1 MIKNQSTM
9 DTKFW
14 GPSAWKLLHMA
25 AFQYNPTT
33 QHNDMASFL
42 SLLPFVLP
50 CKFCRKSLTEYYGEL
65 PFEGHLGSQKDLALW
80 LYKIHNKVNGK
91 LKSQGLLDE
100 PNPSFRE
107 VSEKYKNY
115 LSQGCSKTIFPG
127 WEFLFSI
134 LDNHPFSKEGRH
146 TKPFECSPFTP
157 PPTTNSEKNR
167 FNTLTP
173 EERVPYLIEFFQVLP
188 RILPYR
194 EWQEVWDVVAASGGQ
209 SQTCNNIGE
218 GRRRAISWLWKIRK
232 ELEAHFEL
240 ENKDTFLGLCST
252 VATHRSGCSK
262 SSRAI
267 TCRRSRKA
275 RTQGGHRSNTK

>member
-1 MIKNQSTM
+1 M

-25 AFQYNPTT
+25 AFQYNQTT
-33 QHNDMASFL
+33 QHDDMSRFL

-50 CKFCRKSLTEYYGEL
+50 CKFCRKSLTEYYEEL
-65 PFEGHLGSQKDLALW
+65 PFEDHLGSQKELSIW

-91 LKSQGLLDE
+91 LKSQGLLKE

-107 VSEKYKNY
+107 VSEKYKSY
-115 LSQGCSKTIFPG
+115 LSQGCSKTFFHG

-146 TKPFECSPFTP
+146 TKPFECSERAHSGCTAECSPFISP
-157 PPTTNSEKNR
+157 PSTNSEKNR

-173 EERVPYLIEFFQVLP
+173 EERVPYLIEFFEVLP

-194 EWQEVWDVVAASGGQ
+194 EWQKEWGTTTETN
-209 SQTCNNIGE
+209 TCKNIGE
-218 GRRRAISWLWKIRK
+218 GRRQAISWLWKIRK
-232 ELEAHFEL
+232 NLEAHFEL
-240 ENKDTFLGLCST
+240 QNKDTFFGLCST
-252 VATHRSGCSK
+252 VASHRSGCSK
-262 SSRAI
+262 SKHAI
-267 TCRRSRKA
+267 TCRRTRKV
-275 RTQGGHRSNTK
+275 RT